1 MTERQ
6 LRLMRII
13 ENSPVIRFLETMRQT
28 CMKNGVLNHHLFALE
43 RAGRIRVV
51 RSARQTPYAAPDT
64 GEGHLGVAGAL

>member
-13 ENSPVIRFLETMRQT
+13 ENSPVIRFLKIMRQT
-28 CMKNGVLNHHLFALE
+28 GMKNGVLNHHLFALE
-43 RAGRIRVV
+43 GAGRIRVV

-64 GEGHLGVAGAL
+64 S